1 MNDLALTKV
10 IEPRY
15 TITEA
20 CEMLRLSERT
30 VREAI
35 RRGRLGHY
43 RLTGDGTGKTKA
55 GRVFVGASH
64 LQDYLKRFEIKATAT
79 ATN

>member
-1 MNDLALTKV
+1 MAALTKV

-43 RLTGDGTGKTKA
+43 RLTSDGDGRGKA

-64 LQDYLKRFEIKATAT
+64 LEDYLRRFEIKARATT

>member
-1 MNDLALTKV
+1 MSELVLTRV
-10 IEPRY
+10 IEPRF
-15 TITEA
+15 TINEA

-43 RLTGDGTGKTKA
+43 RLTGDGDGRGKA

-64 LQDYLKRFEIKATAT
+64 LQDYLKRFEIKAA
-79 ATN
+79 N